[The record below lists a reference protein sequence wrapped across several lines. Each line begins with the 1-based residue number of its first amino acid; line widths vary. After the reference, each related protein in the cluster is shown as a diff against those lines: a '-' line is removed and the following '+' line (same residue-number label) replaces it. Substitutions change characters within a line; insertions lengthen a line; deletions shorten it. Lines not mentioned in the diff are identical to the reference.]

1 MVQGRG
7 LLEVTRQSQL
17 IAHCENVSP
26 VQGHGSD
33 CFFPNS
39 ELRFLLLR
47 LRQDAEVHNLTVT
60 EVAAAAYDN
69 DIARL

>member
-1 MVQGRG
+1 MCTWMEAVKNRG
-7 LLEVTRQSQL
+7 DEFPF
-17 IAHCENVSP
+17 P
-26 VQGHGSD
+26 VPCSLFSD